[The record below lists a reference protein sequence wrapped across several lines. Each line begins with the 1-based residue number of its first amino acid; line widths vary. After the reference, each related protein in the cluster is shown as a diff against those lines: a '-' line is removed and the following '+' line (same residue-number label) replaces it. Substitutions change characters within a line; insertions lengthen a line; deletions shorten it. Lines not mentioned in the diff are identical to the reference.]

1 MTKQAWRFDS
11 DGSPIC
17 GAASKNGVLCRKPP
31 MPNGRCQKHG
41 GGSPGRP
48 VKHGRY
54 SRSLGFLAE
63 HYKAAL
69 KQPAAL
75 LDLTEPLAL
84 MDAMVRRIAERM
96 STGDTLELR
105 SRALSLLDRARAAGS
120 DDPALAGS
128 LMMELRRLLQQG
140 VDEDKAMRELRDA
153 TEAFAKRAEEA
164 WRILLARQNSINQQH
179 LVSVLAG
186 FVEIVQAESDG
197 PTAQR
202 IIGRIHQE
210 VMRSDP
216 TTRLPPALLDA
227 GERSPPR
234 PEGG

>member
-1 MTKQAWRFDS
+1 M
-11 DGSPIC
+11 
-17 GAASKNGVLCRKPP
+17 
-31 MPNGRCQKHG
+31 
-41 GGSPGRP
+41 
-48 VKHGRY
+48 KHGRY

-96 STGDTLELR
+96 STGDTSELRQRALELLDEAR
-105 SRALSLLDRARAAGS
+105 SAGVEDPARAA
-120 DDPALAGS
+120 S

-164 WRILLARQNSINQQH
+164 WRILLSRQNSINQQH
-179 LVSVLAG
+179 LVSVLAA
-186 FVEIVQAESDG
+186 FVEIVQSEADG
-197 PTAQR
+197 PTTQR
-202 IIGRIHQE
+202 VVARIHRE
-210 VMRSDP
+210 VMGSDP
-216 TTRLPPALLDA
+216 ELRLPPALREQA
-227 GERSPPR
+227 GADEAR
-234 PEGG
+234 PAGG

>member
-1 MTKQAWRFDS
+1 MTKQPWRFDT
-11 DGSPIC
+11 DGLPIC
-17 GAASKNGVLCRKPP
+17 GAASKNGSLCRTPP

-96 STGDTLELR
+96 STGDTMELR
-105 SRALSLLDRARAAGS
+105 SRALELLDEARSSTDDPARAA
-120 DDPALAGS
+120 S

-140 VDEDKAMRELRDA
+140 VDEDKAMHELRDA

-227 GERSPPR
+227 GERSTR
-234 PEGG
+234 SQEGR